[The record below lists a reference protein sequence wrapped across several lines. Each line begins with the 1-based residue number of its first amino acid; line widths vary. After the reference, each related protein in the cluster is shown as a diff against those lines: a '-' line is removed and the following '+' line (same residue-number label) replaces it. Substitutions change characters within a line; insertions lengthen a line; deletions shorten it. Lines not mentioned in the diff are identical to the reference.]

1 MVVFF
6 WNFVPSTLSPTT
18 HHWDLGHSHEG
29 SVPQFHWSTLGRILI
44 LPIIKAT
51 VALELSVQQNSLFFF
66 VEPSPDLDLATI
78 LSLSSTGSF
87 FDLFSFLLNTSERVD
102 EPGSHNKHFLFLLTL
117 VSGPNTHCCGT
128 ASSSICCESVG
139 CVGTKS

>member
-51 VALELSVQQNSLFFF
+51 VALELSVQQNSLFF
-66 VEPSPDLDLATI
+66 LC
-78 LSLSSTGSF
+78 SL
-87 FDLFSFLLNTSERVD
+87 L
-102 EPGSHNKHFLFLLTL
+102 HIWTL
-117 VSGPNTHCCGT
+117 QQSCL
-128 ASSSICCESVG
+128 
-139 CVGTKS
+139 

>member
-18 HHWDLGHSHEG
+18 QHWDLGHSHKG

-44 LPIIKAT
+44 LPIFKAT
-51 VALELSVQQNSLFFF
+51 VALKPSVQQNSLFF
-66 VEPSPDLDLATI
+66 LC
-78 LSLSSTGSF
+78 SLLQICTLQQSCF
-87 FDLFSFLLNTSERVD
+87 FDLFSYLLNTSERVD
-102 EPGSHNKHFLFLLTL
+102 EPGSHNKHILFLLTL
-117 VSGPNTHCCGT
+117 VSGPNTHCCGM